1 MKDLDEIELEEKQ
14 RARLLTACHN
24 ILTYDD
30 REKVIRFCE
39 ETLAAGTYPS

>member
-14 RARLLTACHN
+14 RVRLLTAFHN

-30 REKVIRFCE
+30 REKMIKFCE
-39 ETLAAGTYPS
+39 KTLEPGTDPS